1 MTTSKLI
8 SLYIANLCFFLWIG
22 LFGGSLV
29 HITRDTM
36 LYGSIAVVWL
46 LLFLLWSYIKLTVEY
61 SHLTMRQVL
70 SVMLASF
77 LFAWGVGVVSG
88 GIQHFTEVGNLWPR
102 YIALGLPV
110 SLFAFRAK
118 EQIILTKNQLKIII
132 IGWIISAIILFFAT
146 DFLLHYIQDSE
157 WMGSWHSTD
166 QGSHH

>member
-1 MTTSKLI
+1 MNTSKLI
-8 SLYIANLCFFLWIG
+8 SLYVANLCFFLGIG

-29 HITRDTM
+29 HITRDIM
-36 LYGSIAVVWL
+36 LYGSIAAVWL

-61 SHLTMRQVL
+61 NHLTMRQVV

-77 LFAWGVGVVSG
+77 LFAGGVGVVSG

-102 YIALGLPV
+102 YIALGVPV

-118 EQIILTKNQLKIII
+118 EQIVITKKQWKVIIV
-132 IGWIISAIILFFAT
+132 GWIISAIILFFAT
-146 DFLLHYIQDSE
+146 DFLLHRIQDNW
-157 WMGSWHSTD
+157 WMESWHPTD